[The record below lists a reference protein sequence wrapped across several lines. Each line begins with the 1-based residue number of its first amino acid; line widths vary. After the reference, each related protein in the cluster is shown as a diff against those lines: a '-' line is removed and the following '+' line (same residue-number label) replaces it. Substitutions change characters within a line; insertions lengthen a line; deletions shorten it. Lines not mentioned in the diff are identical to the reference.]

1 MKNPLALLKNTK
13 HKKKVTMAK
22 IPNAFVFSFLIIFM
36 ANMLVALAI
45 LLFENGALAADPKIF
60 ATEEKND
67 LGAYLLNIYNYGI
80 GLIGVLAAIVMMW
93 GGLMWTTAGGDSGRL
108 QEAQAWIF
116 AALSGLVLALSSV
129 MILNLVN
136 PALIKQKS
144 IDISTGDGNLGNN
157 FETPSP
163 QKSQNVLCCD
173 ISESKVYST
182 TAEVCTLAISI
193 DGDYVIKPG
202 NEYLCTNTIKPELQC
217 YPRFTECELP
227 NKSIGYCSSVFRC
240 TKKEPT
246 GSWCYKDKVCQS
258 SRCRNNLCIN
268 PFCTQ
273 RTIPCTTNAQCCSG
287 SCSSGLLGTGIFG
300 NNKCD

>member
-136 PALIKQKS
+136 PALIKQES
-144 IDISTGDGNLGNN
+144 IDISTGDGNLGK
-157 FETPSP
+157 TTITASQQP
-163 QKSQNVLCCD
+163 QTHQQIISQNVANCTGMRHGSRQHIQCLNTSQATKEAIEAATGCCMKTMD
-173 ISESKVYST
+173 W
-182 TAEVCTLAISI
+182 SI
-193 DGDYVIKPG
+193 DDCITPYSPGICDKKGHYDYRPNGRCVQGI
-202 NEYLCTNTIKPELQC
+202 LRVT
-217 YPRFTECELP
+217 CE
-227 NKSIGYCSSVFRC
+227 
-240 TKKEPT
+240 
-246 GSWCYKDKVCQS
+246 
-258 SRCRNNLCIN
+258 
-268 PFCTQ
+268 
-273 RTIPCTTNAQCCSG
+273 
-287 SCSSGLLGTGIFG
+287 
-300 NNKCD
+300 